1 LAVIVNIKTFDC
13 IIYVFMHI
21 ILLIAIYISYV
32 YIIGYNKEMTVTKS
46 KKEKVNIYFLY
57 S

>member
-1 LAVIVNIKTFDC
+1 MQITLF
-13 IIYVFMHI
+13 
-21 ILLIAIYISYV
+21 AIYISYV
-32 YIIGYNKEMTVTKS
+32 YIKVYNKEMTVTKS